1 MLSFLH
7 SNSDRKYVMQVGVTI
22 NKNASLQPVTE
33 EQLRHSVYEMLSV
46 LEILCNSAHGRGEAD
61 TSCGV
66 IDFLG
71 EPAQIKL
78 LENSLM
84 WKYLHPMYLFAELGE
99 PLDVIRYHLSDMLG
113 DLAKWISAANPILE
127 YDGTPLNQAVSK
139 VIYKFIAR
147 LKLNYRWD
155 FDGDYSPE
163 DNPDPLPHSDA
174 KNGLVPISANWY
186 PDTHKRHLTLVE
198 LTLLAGMSN
207 IRSVRNA
214 QFSKTD
220 QLSFIKEGAQVLITV
235 EEARRWLQG
244 RNGFVPTKGIEY

>member
-1 MLSFLH
+1 
-7 SNSDRKYVMQVGVTI
+7 MQVGVTI
-22 NKNASLQPVTE
+22 KKNANLQPVTE

-46 LEILCNSAHGRGEAD
+46 LEILYNSAHGRGEAD

-71 EPAQIKL
+71 EPEQIKL
-78 LENSLM
+78 LEKSMM
-84 WKYLHPMYLFAELGE
+84 WEYLHPMYLFAELGE
-99 PLDVIRYHLSDMLG
+99 PLDVIDYHLSDMLG
-113 DLAKWISAANPILE
+113 DLAKWITAANPILE

-155 FDGDYSPE
+155 FEGNYGPE

-174 KNGLVPISANWY
+174 KNGINPLCFGPSISHGWY
-186 PDTHKRHLTLVE
+186 PDTHKRYLTLVE
-198 LTLLAGMSN
+198 LALLAGMSN

-214 QFSKTD
+214 QFSKSD
-220 QLSFIKEGAQVLITV
+220 PLSFIKEGAQVLITV

-244 RNGFVPTKGIEY
+244 RNGFIPTKGIEY

>member
-1 MLSFLH
+1 MH
-7 SNSDRKYVMQVGVTI
+7 VGVTI
-22 NKNASLQPVTE
+22 NKNASLLPVTE
-33 EQLRHSVYEMLSV
+33 DQLQHSVYEMLSV
-46 LEILCNSAHGRGEAD
+46 LVILCDSAHGHGEAD
-61 TSCGV
+61 TSGGV

-71 EPAQIKL
+71 EPEQIKL

-99 PLDVIRYHLSDMLG
+99 PLDVINYHLSDMLG
-113 DLAKWISAANPILE
+113 DLAKWITAANPILE
-127 YDGTPLNQAVSK
+127 YDETSLNQAAIK
-139 VIYKFIAR
+139 IIYKFIAR

-155 FDGDYSPE
+155 FDGNYSPK

-174 KNGLVPISANWY
+174 RNGLVPLSAGWY

-198 LTLLAGMSN
+198 LALLAGMSN

-220 QLSFIKEGAQVLITV
+220 PLSFIKDGAQVLITV
-235 EEARRWLQG
+235 EEARRWLQR